1 MITDALVT
9 ELEEIINNGLEHS
22 LMPYAKGRSIRIKN
36 YVIRENSKGFLVYDI
51 KANRQVSKT
60 QFKSTAVAIAKTLAS
75 GQDLVSTIMRYDQSL
90 TKHYNDAVFYKH
102 SIKNSNDRGQQEVRK
117 IRLEIALEQT
127 ASIRDKID
135 HFIFDN

>member
-1 MITDALVT
+1 MITNALVK
-9 ELEEIINNGLEHS
+9 ELEDIVNNGIEHS
-22 LMPYAKGRSIRIKN
+22 LMPYVKGRSIRIKN
-36 YVIRENSKGFLVYDI
+36 FVIRENSKGYLIYDI
-51 KANRQVSKT
+51 KENRQVSKT
-60 QFKSTAVAIAKTLAS
+60 QFKSTAVAIAKTLAD
-75 GQDLVSTIMRYDQSL
+75 GQDLVSTIMQYDQKL

-117 IRLEIALEQT
+117 IRLELALEQT